1 MCGGSKNKGRHDYL
15 LFCAY
20 TVDKLGDGC
29 PHWSE
34 VIEKQKYR
42 WRILDITGSRKVNGN
57 EPEDRCRILEINR
70 SREVNGN

>member
-1 MCGGSKNKGRHDYL
+1 MMCGGSKNKGRHDHL

-20 TVDKLGDGC
+20 TVEKLGDGC
-29 PHWSE
+29 SHWCE

-57 EPEDRCRILEINR
+57 ETEGQMQDIRDKQEPR
-70 SREVNGN
+70 G

>member
-1 MCGGSKNKGRHDYL
+1 MMYGGSKNKGRHDHL

-20 TVDKLGDGC
+20 TVEKLGDGC

-57 EPEDRCRILEINR
+57 ETEGQMQDIRDKQEPR
-70 SREVNGN
+70 G